1 MTIHGHNRSGITL
14 MEVLISIGI
23 LAVGLSAVV
32 ALIPAGG
39 SEAQRAIREDRK
51 ANIGL
56 AAIEDAITRGVLS
69 PNLWAPAQAAPYE
82 VLVDPIGGAAFAGL
96 NLVTVDNLGANLLTA
111 DEVFR
116 SQDDPSYTLEFS
128 GEDGPAEPLYYS
140 GNVKRLS
147 DGNYSWLATLVPAGN
162 NQNYLL
168 SVVTFSKRAVSP
180 PPNPL
185 TSVSGSTVQ
194 FAWTGSLGSLQDA
207 FPRGSVVLLSDG
219 SNIWEWRRVIF
230 VTLAGGNAE
239 LMLASDAG
247 VSAGD
252 DLFVFPG
259 AVGIAE
265 RVVRLEEASP
275 WSQ

>member
-1 MTIHGHNRSGITL
+1 MTVHGHNRSGITL

-39 SEAQRAIREDRK
+39 SEAQRAMREDRK
-51 ANIGL
+51 ANVGL
-56 AAIEDAITRGVLS
+56 AALEDAITRGILS
-69 PNLWAPAQAAPYE
+69 PPATPPFI
-82 VLVDPIGGAAFAGL
+82 VDPTEPAGSPGLPGLPAASFGGLGTGSFAS
-96 NLVTVDNLGANLLTA
+96 

-116 SQDDPSYTLEFS
+116 SQDDPSYTLESS
-128 GEDGPAEPLYYS
+128 GEDEPPEPLYYS

-194 FAWTGSLGSLQDA
+194 FAWAGSLGSLQDA